1 MAKAAGG
8 FNRRNLAIWFSRQN
22 YQTQKDILGDLRQS
36 FDEKDSEVERLKAKL
51 AALTGESTSAPAVG
65 PASRKPRNVAA
76 EKAVNSATRGKRAIK
91 AKRGTKPGTK
101 VEPKYIDKATGTTWA
116 GRGMKPAWVEA
127 HLKKGGKLDDLLIAK
142 KRGR

>member
-1 MAKAAGG
+1 MAKTGGG

-36 FDEKDSEVERLKAKL
+36 FDEKDSEVERLKAQL
-51 AALTGESTSAPAVG
+51 AALTGESSAPAVG
-65 PASRKPRNVAA
+65 PALRKPRNVAA
-76 EKAVNSATRGKRAIK
+76 EKAGNSATGTKSRAVK